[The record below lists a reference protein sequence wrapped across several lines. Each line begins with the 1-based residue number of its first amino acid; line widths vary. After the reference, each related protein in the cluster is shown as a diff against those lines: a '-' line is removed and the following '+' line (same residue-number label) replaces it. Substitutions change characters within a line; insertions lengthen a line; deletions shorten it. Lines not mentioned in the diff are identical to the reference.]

1 MVTLSVNSLYGA
13 TQGPWEACPNPFS
26 FFDKTVLRSD
36 KMNMS
41 HFLKE
46 TAEQIL
52 LRYQVIAMTAQLLS
66 YAIWVTYAE
75 TTWPPLPLPFYYF
88 EKRCRHLLVGKGS
101 LPY

>member
-1 MVTLSVNSLYGA
+1 MVTLSVYGPYRA
-13 TQGPWEACPNPFS
+13 TPGPWEACPNPFS

-52 LRYQVIAMTAQLLS
+52 LRYQVIAMTAQLLY

-75 TTWPPLPLPFYYF
+75 TPWGACPQPV
-88 EKRCRHLLVGKGS
+88 LLF
-101 LPY
+101 